1 MMKILLR
8 NERKIIFN
16 TFRTQKRSNLFS
28 YLIALIIL
36 AGFLYFLS
44 KTVWSVSGEITEPV
58 LESLLSYVSLVIVGF
73 IILLGVPQ
81 VFKDMY
87 STRDLELLFTLPITT
102 RHIFW
107 IKYMRSFA
115 GIPLLAFI
123 FLCIPLFVYGIATNA
138 SLLFYPVVLLV
149 LLAVTIIGLSIAYL
163 LNLILIQIVPASR
176 ANELVTVMSVLSG
189 LIVYLM
195 FMLPNLMNDEP
206 MTDAF
211 LTNIPLLPKWVP
223 FSWGG
228 TSLVESANGS
238 MSFLLPLIMLVLLA
252 VISVIATISFVEKG
266 FRTGWIR
273 LSEGSNKKKKKQ
285 KSNVNRTVGNPIL
298 AIGKKEW
305 FSIKRDI
312 REWLVLMPI
321 AMFFIFGMIGYFSSG
336 GNLSDIRG
344 YNEISWPVAQLIILF
359 IYAFSGATIA
369 ASAVGREGASLWVLR
384 MLPLTGTQ
392 IALGK
397 VLISWLLPFMILSVI
412 EVVIGIFLGWTLIQF
427 VGGIMIKAI
436 ITVGFSA
443 IGFWLGTI
451 GAKYN
456 PTNPQQRVSFAVSL
470 LLLISSLIY
479 LVIALIPY
487 GYIIIPLE
495 EIDLPANLE
504 HGMTGFKGMISSIV
518 LKLLYWKSHSPILLN
533 IVGFIGQMFVSIGV
547 ASLFIWLSAK
557 RIDKGIKIDLVSE
570 SSAKPLFG
578 GGKKSGGSLY

>member
-8 NERKIIFN
+8 NERKIIYN

-28 YLIALIIL
+28 YLIAIFIL
-36 AGFLYFLS
+36 VVFLYFLS
-44 KTVWSVSGEITEPV
+44 KGVWSLSGEITESA
-58 LESLLSYVSLVIVGF
+58 LEGLLSYGFLLTVGF

-87 STRDLELLFTLPITT
+87 STKDLELLFTLPITT

-107 IKYMRSFA
+107 MKYMKSFA
-115 GIPLLAFI
+115 GVPLLGFV
-123 FLCIPLFVYGIATNA
+123 FLSVLLFVYGLATKA
-138 SLLFYPVVLLV
+138 GLLFYPVVLLV

-206 MTDAF
+206 MTESF

-223 FSWGG
+223 FSWGSM
-228 TSLVESANGS
+228 SLIETLNGS
-238 MSFLLPLIMLVLLA
+238 VNFLLPLILLVLLA
-252 VISVIATISFVEKG
+252 VISVMLTIAFVEKG

-285 KSNVNRTVGNPIL
+285 KKNVARTVGNPIF
-298 AIGKKEW
+298 AVGKKEW

-312 REWLVLMPI
+312 REWLVLMPM
-321 AMFFIFGMIGYFSSG
+321 AMFFIFGMIGFFSGG

-344 YNEISWPVAQLIILF
+344 YSEISWPIAQAVILF
-359 IYAFSGATIA
+359 IYTFSAATIA
-369 ASAVGREGASLWVLR
+369 AAAVGREGASLWVLR
-384 MLPLTGTQ
+384 MLPLTGVQ
-392 IALGK
+392 IAIGK
-397 VLISWLLPFMILSVI
+397 ILISWLIPLVILSLI
-412 EVVIGIFLGWTLIQF
+412 EIVIGIFLGWTIIQF
-427 VGGIMIKAI
+427 ISGIVIKAI
-436 ITVGFSA
+436 ITIGFSA
-443 IGFWLGTI
+443 IGLWLGTI

-470 LLLISSLIY
+470 LLLISSMIY

-487 GYIIIPLE
+487 AYMIIPLG

-504 HGMTGFKGMISSIV
+504 HGMTGFKGMIASVV
-518 LKLLYWKSHSPILLN
+518 LKLLYWKSQSPLLLN
-533 IVGFIGQMFVSIGV
+533 VVGFIGQIIVSIGI
-547 ASLFIWLSAK
+547 ASLFIWLSAR

>member
-1 MMKILLR
+1 MVKILLR

-115 GIPLLAFI
+115 GVPLLGFV
-123 FLCIPLFVYGIATNA
+123 FLSVLLFVYGLATKA
-138 SLLFYPVVLLV
+138 GLLFYPVVLLV

-206 MTDAF
+206 MTEAF
-211 LTNIPLLPKWVP
+211 LTNIPLLPGWVP
-223 FSWGG
+223 FSWASV
-228 TSLVESANGS
+228 SLIESLNGS
-238 MSFLLPLIMLVLLA
+238 VNFLLPLILFVLLA
-252 VISVIATISFVEKG
+252 VISVMLTITFVEKG

-273 LSEGSNKKKKKQ
+273 LSEGSSKRKKKQ
-285 KSNVNRTVGNPIL
+285 KNNVARTVGNPIF
-298 AIGKKEW
+298 AVGKKEW

-312 REWLVLMPI
+312 REWLVLMPM
-321 AMFFIFGMIGYFSSG
+321 AMFFIFGMIGFFSG
-336 GNLSDIRG
+336 GGDFCGIRG
-344 YNEISWPVAQLIILF
+344 YNGIFWANVQADILF
-359 IYAFSGATIA
+359 IYLF
-369 ASAVGREGASLWVLR
+369 
-384 MLPLTGTQ
+384 
-392 IALGK
+392 
-397 VLISWLLPFMILSVI
+397 LS
-412 EVVIGIFLGWTLIQF
+412 
-427 VGGIMIKAI
+427 
-436 ITVGFSA
+436 
-443 IGFWLGTI
+443 
-451 GAKYN
+451 
-456 PTNPQQRVSFAVSL
+456 
-470 LLLISSLIY
+470 
-479 LVIALIPY
+479 
-487 GYIIIPLE
+487 
-495 EIDLPANLE
+495 
-504 HGMTGFKGMISSIV
+504 
-518 LKLLYWKSHSPILLN
+518 
-533 IVGFIGQMFVSIGV
+533 
-547 ASLFIWLSAK
+547 
-557 RIDKGIKIDLVSE
+557 
-570 SSAKPLFG
+570 
-578 GGKKSGGSLY
+578 